1 MKELQHII
9 EQKREL
15 LARESISRPALDYS
29 EGMTAEEQ
37 KRYINYLVERLE
49 QADLGLRARD
59 AVLQD
64 FLDKQKEYDER
75 LSKLDN
81 VLSKVSSLESSLKE
95 KDRKLK
101 LAERKVA
108 DLTAKLKFA
117 EKNRFGDK
125 SYGSKKK
132 NPYEESDR
140 TKDKDNFDGTS
151 SSLLESSIAN
161 KDSDSSSAPT
171 TQEKQPRD
179 LSNRPDTYNTMGIQG
194 ASKEYK
200 SDLSKVPGRI
210 LERKMIPVF
219 HLEVNLVEE
228 RFEMVHYVEKG
239 KNPKWGYFPVAGN
252 PQIVTKFDGTKA
264 TPEFLQAIAYE
275 VYVKNVTFGL
285 LHRWLTDLGMKVS
298 ANTLR
303 NWLKKGKKYL
313 DKLVKVL
320 KDVALEKD
328 SIVNCDE
335 TWCKVRKYD
344 HYRKC
349 YIWVLVN
356 KAEQIVIF
364 FYEDGSR
371 GRDVLTNFIG
381 DAELKSVMT
390 DGYNAYVFIGDE
402 LSTVQKS
409 PNLKKAI
416 HQVCMAHWKA
426 KLDKALEQAGDIRA
440 LPFLRGVDFYYKRE
454 RQYDAEGLT
463 PEERGRRRQDLES
476 KEMLITL
483 RQYLKIEL
491 DKDPSETTPYLREAL
506 NYLDKFWDNIF
517 AFLKDG
523 NLPIDNNLAE
533 RAIRP
538 LTTQRN
544 SMLHFGSDE
553 GTEMAATYHSI
564 ISTVKMQ
571 GRSAWEY
578 LGKFFTKSLIKRIE
592 SSSLEFL
599 SVKTLYNV
607 FNGCRD
613 FFSLRPDKFSC
624 QRVQSQT
631 CLSYAECN
639 RKSLV
644 CKMYSIVNKQVKF
657 LTAFPSSQMSRAK
670 LALTMSW

>member
-1 MKELQHII
+1 MNELQHII

-15 LARESISRPALDYS
+15 LARESISRPVLDYS

-75 LSKLDN
+75 LSQLDN

-101 LAERKVA
+101 SAERKVA

-151 SSLLESSIAN
+151 SSLPESSIAN

-171 TQEKQPRD
+171 TQEKRPRD

-239 KNPKWGYFPVAGN
+239 KKPKWGYFPVAGN

-275 VYVKNVTFGL
+275 VYVKNVTFCL

-463 PEERGRRRQDLES
+463 PEERGKRRQDLDS

-523 NLPIDNNLAE
+523 DLPIDNNLAE

-553 GTEMAATYHSI
+553 GAEMAATYHSI

-578 LGKFFTKSLIKRIE
+578 LGKFFTKI
-592 SSSLEFL
+592 
-599 SVKTLYNV
+599 

-613 FFSLRPDKFSC
+613 FFSLRPDKIGLAIC
-624 QRVQSQT
+624 Q
-631 CLSYAECN
+631 
-639 RKSLV
+639 
-644 CKMYSIVNKQVKF
+644 
-657 LTAFPSSQMSRAK
+657 
-670 LALTMSW
+670 

>member
-1 MKELQHII
+1 MNELQHII
-9 EQKREL
+9 EQKQEL
-15 LARESISRPALDYS
+15 LAREAISRPAVDYS
-29 EGMTAEEQ
+29 KDMTAEEQ
-37 KRYINYLVERLE
+37 KRYINYLAERLE
-49 QADLGLRARD
+49 KADLGLRARD

-75 LSKLDN
+75 LSKLDD
-81 VLSKVSSLESSLKE
+81 VLSDVEDLKKNLTSE
-95 KDRKLK
+95 VKKRKA
-101 LAERKVA
+101 AERKVA

-117 EKNRFGDK
+117 NKNRFGNK

-132 NPYEESDR
+132 NPEEESDR
-140 TKDKDNFDGTS
+140 TKDKDDFDGTS
-151 SSLLESSIAN
+151 SSLPGNSIAN
-161 KDSDSSSAPT
+161 KESEPSAT
-171 TQEKQPRD
+171 TASQEKKSRD
-179 LSNRPDTYNTMGIQG
+179 LSNRPDTYNTMGVQG
-194 ASKEYK
+194 TSKEYR
-200 SDLSKVPGRI
+200 SDLSKIPGRI
-210 LERKMIPVF
+210 LERKMVPVF

-239 KNPKWGYFPVAGN
+239 KKPKWGYFPKAGN
-252 PQIVTKFDGTKA
+252 PQVVTKFDGTKA

-313 DKLVKVL
+313 DELVKVL
-320 KDVALEKD
+320 KEVALEKD

-344 HYRKC
+344 HYKKC

-356 KAEQIVIF
+356 KAEQTVIF

-371 GRDVLTNFIG
+371 GRDVLTHFIG

-402 LSTVQKS
+402 LSAAEQS

-416 HQVCMAHWKA
+416 HQVCMAHFKA
-426 KLDKALEQAGDIRA
+426 KLDKALEQAGDTHA
-440 LPFLRGVDFYYKRE
+440 CPFLSGVDFYYKRE

-463 PEERGRRRQDLES
+463 PEERVKRRQDLES
-476 KEMLITL
+476 KDMQITL

-506 NYLDKFWDNIF
+506 NYLDKFWNNIF

-533 RAIRP
+533 RTIRP

-544 SMLHFGSDE
+544 AMLHFGSDE
-553 GTEMAATYHSI
+553 GVEMAATYHSI

-571 GRSAWEY
+571 GKSAWEY
-578 LGKFFTKSLIKRIE
+578 LGKFFTKI
-592 SSSLEFL
+592 
-599 SVKTLYNV
+599 
-607 FNGCRD
+607 FNGCKD
-613 FFSLRPDKFSC
+613 FISLRPDKIGLAIC
-624 QRVQSQT
+624 QHFR
-631 CLSYAECN
+631 
-639 RKSLV
+639 
-644 CKMYSIVNKQVKF
+644 
-657 LTAFPSSQMSRAK
+657 
-670 LALTMSW
+670 

>member
-15 LARESISRPALDYS
+15 LARESISRPVLDYS

-64 FLDKQKEYDER
+64 FLDQQKEYDER

-101 LAERKVA
+101 SAERKVA

-151 SSLLESSIAN
+151 SSLPESSIAN

-463 PEERGRRRQDLES
+463 PEERGKRRQDLDS

-523 NLPIDNNLAE
+523 DLPIDNNLAE

-553 GTEMAATYHSI
+553 GAEMAATYHSI

-578 LGKFFTKSLIKRIE
+578 LGKFFTKI
-592 SSSLEFL
+592 
-599 SVKTLYNV
+599 

-613 FFSLRPDKFSC
+613 FFSLRPDKIGLAIC
-624 QRVQSQT
+624 Q
-631 CLSYAECN
+631 
-639 RKSLV
+639 
-644 CKMYSIVNKQVKF
+644 
-657 LTAFPSSQMSRAK
+657 
-670 LALTMSW
+670 

>member
-1 MKELQHII
+1 MDELQHII
-9 EQKREL
+9 EQKQEL

-37 KRYINYLVERLE
+37 KRYINYLAERVRE
-49 QADLGLRARD
+49 ADLGLHARD
-59 AVLQD
+59 LVLQD
-64 FLDKQKEYDER
+64 FLDKQKEYEER
-75 LSKLDN
+75 LSKLDV
-81 VLSKVSSLESSLKE
+81 VLSDVEDLKKCLSSEVKR
-95 KDRKLK
+95 RKA
-101 LAERKVA
+101 AERKAA
-108 DLTAKLKFA
+108 DLEAKLKFA
-117 EKNRFGDK
+117 NKNRFGDK
-125 SYGSKKK
+125 SHRSKKK
-132 NPYEESDR
+132 SPEEESDR
-140 TKDKDNFDGTS
+140 TQDKDDFDGTS
-151 SSLLESSIAN
+151 SSLPENSMAN
-161 KDSDSSSAPT
+161 KGSDASAAAPAS
-171 TQEKQPRD
+171 QEKKPRD
-179 LSNRPDTYNTMGIQG
+179 LSNRPDTYKTMGVQG

-239 KNPKWGYFPVAGN
+239 KKPKWGYFPAAGN
-252 PQIVTKFDGTKA
+252 PQIVSKFDGTKA
-264 TPEFLQAIAYE
+264 SPEFLQAIAYE

-303 NWLKKGKKYL
+303 NWLKKGKMYL
-313 DKLVKVL
+313 DELVKVL
-320 KDVALEKD
+320 KEVALEKD

-344 HYRKC
+344 HYKKC

-463 PEERGRRRQDLES
+463 PEERGKRRQDLES

-506 NYLDKFWDNIF
+506 NYLYKFWDNIF

-523 NLPIDNNLAE
+523 DLPIDNNLAE

-544 SMLHFGSDE
+544 AMLHFGSDE
-553 GTEMAATYHSI
+553 GVEMAATYHSI

-578 LGKFFTKSLIKRIE
+578 LGKFFTKI
-592 SSSLEFL
+592 
-599 SVKTLYNV
+599 

-613 FFSLRPDKFSC
+613 IIGLRPDKIGLAI
-624 QRVQSQT
+624 SQ
-631 CLSYAECN
+631 
-639 RKSLV
+639 
-644 CKMYSIVNKQVKF
+644 
-657 LTAFPSSQMSRAK
+657 
-670 LALTMSW
+670 

>member
-1 MKELQHII
+1 MNELQHII

-15 LARESISRPALDYS
+15 LARESISRPVLDYS

-64 FLDKQKEYDER
+64 FLDQQKEYDER

-151 SSLLESSIAN
+151 SSLPESSIAN

-463 PEERGRRRQDLES
+463 PEERGKRRQDLDS

-523 NLPIDNNLAE
+523 DLPIDNNLAE

-553 GTEMAATYHSI
+553 EAEMAATYHSI

-578 LGKFFTKSLIKRIE
+578 LGKFFTKI
-592 SSSLEFL
+592 
-599 SVKTLYNV
+599 

-613 FFSLRPDKFSC
+613 FFSLRPDKIGLAIC
-624 QRVQSQT
+624 Q
-631 CLSYAECN
+631 
-639 RKSLV
+639 
-644 CKMYSIVNKQVKF
+644 
-657 LTAFPSSQMSRAK
+657 
-670 LALTMSW
+670 

>member
-75 LSKLDN
+75 LSQLDN

-101 LAERKVA
+101 SAERKVA

-151 SSLLESSIAN
+151 SSLPESSIAN

-463 PEERGRRRQDLES
+463 PEERGKRRQDLDS

-523 NLPIDNNLAE
+523 DLPIDNNLAE

-553 GTEMAATYHSI
+553 GAEMAATYHSI

-592 SSSLEFL
+592 SSSLEYL
-599 SVKTLYNV
+599 SVKTLSNV

-613 FFSLRPDKFSC
+613 FFSLRPDKIGLAIC
-624 QRVQSQT
+624 Q
-631 CLSYAECN
+631 
-639 RKSLV
+639 
-644 CKMYSIVNKQVKF
+644 
-657 LTAFPSSQMSRAK
+657 
-670 LALTMSW
+670 

>member
-64 FLDKQKEYDER
+64 FLDQQKEYDER

-151 SSLLESSIAN
+151 SSLPESSIAN

-483 RQYLKIEL
+483 RQHLKIEL

-553 GTEMAATYHSI
+553 GAEMAATYHSI

-578 LGKFFTKSLIKRIE
+578 LGKFFTKI
-592 SSSLEFL
+592 
-599 SVKTLYNV
+599 

-613 FFSLRPDKFSC
+613 FFSLRPDKIGLAIC
-624 QRVQSQT
+624 Q
-631 CLSYAECN
+631 
-639 RKSLV
+639 
-644 CKMYSIVNKQVKF
+644 
-657 LTAFPSSQMSRAK
+657 
-670 LALTMSW
+670 

>member
-1 MKELQHII
+1 MNELQHII

-15 LARESISRPALDYS
+15 LARESISRPAFDYS

-75 LSKLDN
+75 LSQLDN

-151 SSLLESSIAN
+151 SSLPESSIAN

-239 KNPKWGYFPVAGN
+239 KKPKWGYFPVAGN

-402 LSTVQKS
+402 LSTVKKS
-409 PNLKKAI
+409 PNLKTAI

-463 PEERGRRRQDLES
+463 PEERGKRRQDLDS

-491 DKDPSETTPYLREAL
+491 DKDPSEATPYLREAL

-523 NLPIDNNLAE
+523 DLPIDNNLAE

-553 GTEMAATYHSI
+553 GAEMAATYHSI

-592 SSSLEFL
+592 SSSLEYL
-599 SVKTLYNV
+599 SVKTLSNV

-613 FFSLRPDKFSC
+613 FFSLRPDKIGLAIC
-624 QRVQSQT
+624 Q
-631 CLSYAECN
+631 
-639 RKSLV
+639 
-644 CKMYSIVNKQVKF
+644 
-657 LTAFPSSQMSRAK
+657 
-670 LALTMSW
+670 

>member
-1 MKELQHII
+1 MNELQHII

-101 LAERKVA
+101 SAERKVA

-151 SSLLESSIAN
+151 SSLPESSIAN

-171 TQEKQPRD
+171 TQEKRPRD

-275 VYVKNVTFGL
+275 VYVKNVTFCL

-463 PEERGRRRQDLES
+463 PEERGKRRQDLDS

-523 NLPIDNNLAE
+523 DLPIDNNLAE

-553 GTEMAATYHSI
+553 GAEMAATYHSI

-578 LGKFFTKSLIKRIE
+578 LGKFFTKI
-592 SSSLEFL
+592 
-599 SVKTLYNV
+599 

-613 FFSLRPDKFSC
+613 FFSLRPDKIGLAIC
-624 QRVQSQT
+624 Q
-631 CLSYAECN
+631 
-639 RKSLV
+639 
-644 CKMYSIVNKQVKF
+644 
-657 LTAFPSSQMSRAK
+657 
-670 LALTMSW
+670 

>member
-1 MKELQHII
+1 MDELQHII
-9 EQKREL
+9 EQKQEL

-37 KRYINYLVERLE
+37 KRYINYLAERVNA
-49 QADLGLRARD
+49 ADLENRAMKL
-59 AVLQD
+59 VLQD
-64 FLDKQKEYDER
+64 FLDEKKCLAER
-75 LSKLDN
+75 LSKLDA
-81 VLSKVSSLESSLKE
+81 VLSDVEDLKKSLASEVKR
-95 KDRKLK
+95 RKA
-101 LAERKVA
+101 AERRVD
-108 DLTAKLKFA
+108 DLKAKLKFA
-117 EKNRFGDK
+117 NKNRFGDK
-125 SYGSKKK
+125 SHRIRKTD
-132 NPYEESDR
+132 PDEESDR
-140 TKDKDNFDGTS
+140 TKDKDDFDGTS
-151 SSLLESSIAN
+151 SSLPENSIVN
-161 KDSDSSSAPT
+161 KEPEASASTAPR
-171 TQEKQPRD
+171 EKKPRD
-179 LSNRPDTYNTMGIQG
+179 LSNRPDAYKTMGIQG
-194 ASKEYK
+194 TAKEYK

-210 LERKMIPVF
+210 LERKMVPVF
-219 HLEVNLVEE
+219 HLEVNIVEE

-239 KNPKWGYFPVAGN
+239 KKPKWGYFPVAGN
-252 PQIVTKFDGTKA
+252 PEVVTKFDGTKV

-285 LHRWLTDLGMKVS
+285 LHRWLADLGMQVS

-303 NWLKKGKKYL
+303 NWLKKGKRYL
-313 DKLVKVL
+313 DELVKVL

-356 KAEQIVIF
+356 KAEQTVIF

-402 LSTVQKS
+402 LNAVKKS

-416 HQVCMAHWKA
+416 HQVCMAHLKA
-426 KLDKALEQAGDIRA
+426 KFNKALEQAGDIHAR
-440 LPFLRGVDFYYKRE
+440 PFLSGVGFYYKRE

-463 PEERGRRRQDLES
+463 PEERGKRRQDLES
-476 KEMLITL
+476 KGMLITL
-483 RQYLKIEL
+483 RQHLKIEL
-491 DKDPSETTPYLREAL
+491 GKDPSETTPYLREAL

-533 RAIRP
+533 RVIRP

-544 SMLHFGSDE
+544 SMQHFGSDE
-553 GTEMAATYHSI
+553 GAEMAATYHSI

-578 LGKFFTKSLIKRIE
+578 LGKFFTKI
-592 SSSLEFL
+592 
-599 SVKTLYNV
+599 

-613 FFSLRPDKFSC
+613 FFSMRPDRIGLAIC
-624 QRVQSQT
+624 Q
-631 CLSYAECN
+631 
-639 RKSLV
+639 
-644 CKMYSIVNKQVKF
+644 
-657 LTAFPSSQMSRAK
+657 
-670 LALTMSW
+670 

>member
-64 FLDKQKEYDER
+64 FLDQQKEYDER

-463 PEERGRRRQDLES
+463 PEERGKRRQDLDS

-523 NLPIDNNLAE
+523 DLPIDNNLAE

-553 GTEMAATYHSI
+553 GAEMAATYHSI

-578 LGKFFTKSLIKRIE
+578 LGKFFTKI
-592 SSSLEFL
+592 
-599 SVKTLYNV
+599 
-607 FNGCRD
+607 FNGCKD
-613 FFSLRPDKFSC
+613 FFSLRPDKIGLAIC
-624 QRVQSQT
+624 Q
-631 CLSYAECN
+631 
-639 RKSLV
+639 
-644 CKMYSIVNKQVKF
+644 
-657 LTAFPSSQMSRAK
+657 
-670 LALTMSW
+670 

>member
-9 EQKREL
+9 EQKQEL
-15 LARESISRPALDYS
+15 LARETISRSAVDYS
-29 EGMTAEEQ
+29 KDMTAEDQ
-37 KRYINYLVERLE
+37 KRYINYLAERVRE
-49 QADLGLRARD
+49 ADLGLRARD

-64 FLDKQKEYDER
+64 FLDEKKILVER
-75 LSKLDN
+75 LSKLDD
-81 VLSKVSSLESSLKE
+81 VLSRVDSLESSLKDE
-95 KDRKLK
+95 IKRRKA
-101 LAERKVA
+101 AERKVD
-108 DLTAKLKFA
+108 DLKSKLKFA
-117 EKNRFGDK
+117 NKNRFGDK

-132 NPYEESDR
+132 NSDNESDR
-140 TKDKDNFDGTS
+140 TQDKDDFDGTS
-151 SSLLESSIAN
+151 SSLPDNSIAN
-161 KDSDSSSAPT
+161 KESDSSAAT
-171 TQEKQPRD
+171 ATQEKKPRD
-179 LSNRPDTYNTMGIQG
+179 LSNRPETYNTMGVQG
-194 ASKEYK
+194 ASKEYR

-239 KNPKWGYFPVAGN
+239 RKPKWGYFPAAGN

-313 DKLVKVL
+313 DELVKVL

-344 HYRKC
+344 NYKKC

-356 KAEQIVIF
+356 KVEQTVIF

-371 GRDVLTNFIG
+371 GRDVLTHFIG
-381 DAELKSVMT
+381 DAELKSLMS

-402 LSTVQKS
+402 LKTAETS
-409 PNLKKAI
+409 PNLGKVT
-416 HQVCMAHWKA
+416 HQVCLAHARAKFVKA
-426 KLDKALEQAGDIRA
+426 SELAGDRNADIFLKYINELYA
-440 LPFLRGVDFYYKRE
+440 LE
-454 RQYDAEGLT
+454 RQYDLDGIT
-463 PEERGRRRQDLES
+463 PERRGE
-476 KEMLITL
+476 L
-483 RQYLKIEL
+483 RQGLVTKEILISLRQHLGIEK
-491 DKDPSETTPYLREAL
+491 DKDSLSKTPYLTAAL
-506 NYLDKFWDNIF
+506 NYLDTFWDNIF
-517 AFLKDG
+517 AYIQDG
-523 NLPIDNNLAE
+523 SYPIDNNIAE
-533 RAIRP
+533 RAVRP

-553 GTEMAATYHSI
+553 GAEMAATYHSI

-571 GRSAWEY
+571 GRSVWEY
-578 LGKFFTKSLIKRIE
+578 LGKFFTKI
-592 SSSLEFL
+592 
-599 SVKTLYNV
+599 

-613 FFSLRPDKFSC
+613 FFSLRPDKIGLAIC
-624 QRVQSQT
+624 Q
-631 CLSYAECN
+631 
-639 RKSLV
+639 
-644 CKMYSIVNKQVKF
+644 
-657 LTAFPSSQMSRAK
+657 
-670 LALTMSW
+670 

>member
-1 MKELQHII
+1 MLELIRRSLSYLKKVQTECNQACLNCRVAAFLIKGYTQQNI
-9 EQKREL
+9 G
-15 LARESISRPALDYS
+15 S

-75 LSKLDN
+75 LSQLDN

-151 SSLLESSIAN
+151 SSLPESSIAN

-463 PEERGRRRQDLES
+463 PEERGKRRQDLDS

-523 NLPIDNNLAE
+523 DLPIDNNLAE

-553 GTEMAATYHSI
+553 GAEMAATYHSI

-578 LGKFFTKSLIKRIE
+578 LGKFFTKI
-592 SSSLEFL
+592 
-599 SVKTLYNV
+599 

-613 FFSLRPDKFSC
+613 FFSLRPDKIGLAIC
-624 QRVQSQT
+624 Q
-631 CLSYAECN
+631 
-639 RKSLV
+639 
-644 CKMYSIVNKQVKF
+644 
-657 LTAFPSSQMSRAK
+657 
-670 LALTMSW
+670 

>member
-151 SSLLESSIAN
+151 SSLPESSIAN

-463 PEERGRRRQDLES
+463 PEERGKRRQDLDS

-523 NLPIDNNLAE
+523 DLPIDNNLAE

-553 GTEMAATYHSI
+553 GAEMAATYHSI

-578 LGKFFTKSLIKRIE
+578 LGKFFTKI
-592 SSSLEFL
+592 
-599 SVKTLYNV
+599 

-613 FFSLRPDKFSC
+613 FFSLRPDKIGLAIC
-624 QRVQSQT
+624 Q
-631 CLSYAECN
+631 
-639 RKSLV
+639 
-644 CKMYSIVNKQVKF
+644 
-657 LTAFPSSQMSRAK
+657 
-670 LALTMSW
+670 

>member
-1 MKELQHII
+1 MNELQHII

-15 LARESISRPALDYS
+15 LARESISRPVLDYS

-101 LAERKVA
+101 SAERKVA

-132 NPYEESDR
+132 NPDEESDR

-151 SSLLESSIAN
+151 SSLPEDSIAN

-171 TQEKQPRD
+171 TQEKRPRD

-239 KNPKWGYFPVAGN
+239 KKPKWGYFPVSGN
-252 PQIVTKFDGTKA
+252 PEIVTKFDGTKA

-402 LSTVQKS
+402 LSTVQKN

-426 KLDKALEQAGDIRA
+426 KLDKTLEQAGDIRA

-483 RQYLKIEL
+483 RQHLKIEL

-544 SMLHFGSDE
+544 SMLHFGCDE
-553 GTEMAATYHSI
+553 GAEMAATYHSI

-578 LGKFFTKSLIKRIE
+578 LGKFFTKI
-592 SSSLEFL
+592 
-599 SVKTLYNV
+599 

-613 FFSLRPDKFSC
+613 FFSLRPDKIGLAIC
-624 QRVQSQT
+624 Q
-631 CLSYAECN
+631 
-639 RKSLV
+639 
-644 CKMYSIVNKQVKF
+644 
-657 LTAFPSSQMSRAK
+657 
-670 LALTMSW
+670 

>member
-64 FLDKQKEYDER
+64 FLDQQKEYDER

-151 SSLLESSIAN
+151 SSLPESSIAN

-239 KNPKWGYFPVAGN
+239 KKPKWGYFPVAGN

-454 RQYDAEGLT
+454 SQYDAEGLT
-463 PEERGRRRQDLES
+463 PEERGKRRQDLDS

-523 NLPIDNNLAE
+523 DLPIDNNLAE

-553 GTEMAATYHSI
+553 GAEMAATYHSI

-578 LGKFFTKSLIKRIE
+578 LGKFFTKI
-592 SSSLEFL
+592 
-599 SVKTLYNV
+599 

-613 FFSLRPDKFSC
+613 FFSLRPDKIGLAIC
-624 QRVQSQT
+624 Q
-631 CLSYAECN
+631 
-639 RKSLV
+639 
-644 CKMYSIVNKQVKF
+644 
-657 LTAFPSSQMSRAK
+657 
-670 LALTMSW
+670 

>member
-101 LAERKVA
+101 SVERKVA

-132 NPYEESDR
+132 KPYEESDR

-151 SSLLESSIAN
+151 SSLPESSIAN

-210 LERKMIPVF
+210 LERKMIPVS

-239 KNPKWGYFPVAGN
+239 KKPKWGYFPVAGN

-463 PEERGRRRQDLES
+463 PEERG
-476 KEMLITL
+476 
-483 RQYLKIEL
+483 
-491 DKDPSETTPYLREAL
+491 
-506 NYLDKFWDNIF
+506 
-517 AFLKDG
+517 
-523 NLPIDNNLAE
+523 
-533 RAIRP
+533 
-538 LTTQRN
+538 
-544 SMLHFGSDE
+544 
-553 GTEMAATYHSI
+553 
-564 ISTVKMQ
+564 
-571 GRSAWEY
+571 
-578 LGKFFTKSLIKRIE
+578 KR
-592 SSSLEFL
+592 
-599 SVKTLYNV
+599 
-607 FNGCRD
+607 
-613 FFSLRPDKFSC
+613 
-624 QRVQSQT
+624 
-631 CLSYAECN
+631 
-639 RKSLV
+639 
-644 CKMYSIVNKQVKF
+644 
-657 LTAFPSSQMSRAK
+657 
-670 LALTMSW
+670 

>member
-1 MKELQHII
+1 MNELQHII

-15 LARESISRPALDYS
+15 LARESISRPVLDYS

-75 LSKLDN
+75 LSQLDN

-101 LAERKVA
+101 SAERKVA

-151 SSLLESSIAN
+151 SSLPESSIAY

-171 TQEKQPRD
+171 TQEKRPRD

-239 KNPKWGYFPVAGN
+239 KKPKWGYFPVAGN

-356 KAEQIVIF
+356 KAERIVIF

-463 PEERGRRRQDLES
+463 PEERGKRRQDLDS

-523 NLPIDNNLAE
+523 DLPIDNNLAE

-553 GTEMAATYHSI
+553 GAEMAATYHSI

-578 LGKFFTKSLIKRIE
+578 LGKFFTKI
-592 SSSLEFL
+592 
-599 SVKTLYNV
+599 

-613 FFSLRPDKFSC
+613 FFSLRPDKIGLAIC
-624 QRVQSQT
+624 Q
-631 CLSYAECN
+631 
-639 RKSLV
+639 
-644 CKMYSIVNKQVKF
+644 
-657 LTAFPSSQMSRAK
+657 
-670 LALTMSW
+670 

>member
-1 MKELQHII
+1 MNELQHII
-9 EQKREL
+9 EQKQEL
-15 LARESISRPALDYS
+15 LAREAISRPAVDYS
-29 EGMTAEEQ
+29 KDMTAEEQ
-37 KRYINYLVERLE
+37 KRYINYLAERLE
-49 QADLGLRARD
+49 KADLGLRARD

-75 LSKLDN
+75 LSKLDD
-81 VLSKVSSLESSLKE
+81 VLSDVEDLKKNLTSE
-95 KDRKLK
+95 VKKRKA
-101 LAERKVA
+101 AERKVA

-117 EKNRFGDK
+117 NKNRFGNK

-132 NPYEESDR
+132 NPEEESDR
-140 TKDKDNFDGTS
+140 TKDKDDFDGTS
-151 SSLLESSIAN
+151 SSLPGNSIAN
-161 KDSDSSSAPT
+161 KESEPSAT
-171 TQEKQPRD
+171 TASQEKKSRD
-179 LSNRPDTYNTMGIQG
+179 LSNRPDTYNTMGVQG
-194 ASKEYK
+194 TSKEYR
-200 SDLSKVPGRI
+200 SDLSKIPGRI
-210 LERKMIPVF
+210 LERKMVPVF

-239 KNPKWGYFPVAGN
+239 KKPKWGYFPKAGN
-252 PQIVTKFDGTKA
+252 PQVVTKFDGTKA

-313 DKLVKVL
+313 DELVKVL
-320 KDVALEKD
+320 KEVALEKD

-344 HYRKC
+344 HYKKC

-356 KAEQIVIF
+356 KAEQTVIF

-371 GRDVLTNFIG
+371 GRDVLTHFIG

-402 LSTVQKS
+402 LSAAEQS

-416 HQVCMAHWKA
+416 HQVCMAHFKA
-426 KLDKALEQAGDIRA
+426 KLDKALEQAGDTHA
-440 LPFLRGVDFYYKRE
+440 CPFLSGVDFYYKRE

-463 PEERGRRRQDLES
+463 PEERVKRRQDLES
-476 KEMLITL
+476 KDMQITL

-506 NYLDKFWDNIF
+506 NYLDKFWNNIF

-533 RAIRP
+533 RTIRP

-544 SMLHFGSDE
+544 AMLHFGSDE
-553 GTEMAATYHSI
+553 GVEMAATYHSI

-571 GRSAWEY
+571 GKSAWEY
-578 LGKFFTKSLIKRIE
+578 LGKFFTKI
-592 SSSLEFL
+592 
-599 SVKTLYNV
+599 
-607 FNGCRD
+607 FNGCKD
-613 FFSLRPDKFSC
+613 FISLRPDKIGLAIC
-624 QRVQSQT
+624 Q
-631 CLSYAECN
+631 
-639 RKSLV
+639 
-644 CKMYSIVNKQVKF
+644 
-657 LTAFPSSQMSRAK
+657 
-670 LALTMSW
+670 

>member
-75 LSKLDN
+75 LSQLDN

-151 SSLLESSIAN
+151 SSLPESSIAN

-463 PEERGRRRQDLES
+463 PEERGKRRQDLDS

-523 NLPIDNNLAE
+523 ALPIDNNLAE

-553 GTEMAATYHSI
+553 GAEMAATYHSI

-578 LGKFFTKSLIKRIE
+578 LGKFFTKI
-592 SSSLEFL
+592 
-599 SVKTLYNV
+599 

-613 FFSLRPDKFSC
+613 FFSLRPDKIGLAIC
-624 QRVQSQT
+624 Q
-631 CLSYAECN
+631 
-639 RKSLV
+639 
-644 CKMYSIVNKQVKF
+644 
-657 LTAFPSSQMSRAK
+657 
-670 LALTMSW
+670 

>member
-9 EQKREL
+9 EQKQEL

-37 KRYINYLVERLE
+37 KRYINYLAERVRE
-49 QADLGLRARD
+49 ADLGLRARD
-59 AVLQD
+59 LVLQD

-75 LSKLDN
+75 ISKLDD
-81 VLSKVSSLESSLKE
+81 VLSRIDSLESSLKDSE
-95 KDRKLK
+95 RKLK
-101 LAERKVA
+101 AAERKVA

-117 EKNRFGDK
+117 NKNRFGDK
-125 SYGSKKK
+125 SHRTKKK
-132 NPYEESDR
+132 DSDEESDR
-140 TKDKDNFDGTS
+140 TKDKDDFDGTS
-151 SSLLESSIAN
+151 SSLPENSIAN
-161 KDSDSSSAPT
+161 KKVDKSAVT
-171 TQEKQPRD
+171 DTSEKKPRD
-179 LSNRPDTYNTMGIQG
+179 LSNRPDTYKTMGIQG
-194 ASKEYK
+194 TPKEYK

-210 LERKMIPVF
+210 LERKMVPVF
-219 HLEVNLVEE
+219 HLEVNIVEE

-239 KNPKWGYFPVAGN
+239 KKPKWGYFPVSGN
-252 PQIVTKFDGTKA
+252 PEIVTKFDGTKV

-285 LHRWLTDLGMKVS
+285 LHRWLTDLGMQVS

-313 DKLVKVL
+313 DELVKVL
-320 KDVALEKD
+320 KEVALEKD

-344 HYRKC
+344 HYKKC

-409 PNLKKAI
+409 SNLKKAI

-440 LPFLRGVDFYYKRE
+440 LPFLKGVDFYYKRE

-463 PEERGRRRQDLES
+463 PEERGKRRQDLES

-491 DKDPSETTPYLREAL
+491 DKDPSETTPYLRAAL
-506 NYLDKFWDNIF
+506 KYLEKFWDNIF

-523 NLPIDNNLAE
+523 DLPIDNNLAE

-553 GTEMAATYHSI
+553 GAEMAATYHSI
-564 ISTVKMQ
+564 IRTVKMQ

-578 LGKFFTKSLIKRIE
+578 LGKFFTKI
-592 SSSLEFL
+592 
-599 SVKTLYNV
+599 

-613 FFSLRPDKFSC
+613 FFSLRPDKIGLAIC
-624 QRVQSQT
+624 Q
-631 CLSYAECN
+631 
-639 RKSLV
+639 
-644 CKMYSIVNKQVKF
+644 
-657 LTAFPSSQMSRAK
+657 
-670 LALTMSW
+670 

>member
-1 MKELQHII
+1 MNELQHII
-9 EQKREL
+9 EQKQEL
-15 LARESISRPALDYS
+15 LAREAISRPAVDYS
-29 EGMTAEEQ
+29 KDMTAEEQ
-37 KRYINYLVERLE
+37 KRYINYLAERLE
-49 QADLGLRARD
+49 KADLGLRARD

-75 LSKLDN
+75 LSKLDD
-81 VLSKVSSLESSLKE
+81 VLSDVEDLKKNLTSE
-95 KDRKLK
+95 VKKRKA
-101 LAERKVA
+101 AERKVA
-108 DLTAKLKFA
+108 ALTAKLKSA
-117 EKNRFGDK
+117 NKNLFGNK

-132 NPYEESDR
+132 NPEEESDR
-140 TKDKDNFDGTS
+140 TKDKDDFDGTS
-151 SSLLESSIAN
+151 SSLPGNSIAN
-161 KDSDSSSAPT
+161 KESEPSAT
-171 TQEKQPRD
+171 TASQEKKSRD
-179 LSNRPDTYNTMGIQG
+179 LSNRPDTYNTMGVQG
-194 ASKEYK
+194 TSKEYR
-200 SDLSKVPGRI
+200 SDLSKIPGRI
-210 LERKMIPVF
+210 LERKMVPVF

-239 KNPKWGYFPVAGN
+239 KKPKWGYFPKAGN
-252 PQIVTKFDGTKA
+252 PQVVTKFDGTKA

-313 DKLVKVL
+313 DELVKVL
-320 KDVALEKD
+320 KEAALEKD

-344 HYRKC
+344 HYKKC

-356 KAEQIVIF
+356 KAEQTVIF

-371 GRDVLTNFIG
+371 GRDVLTHFIG

-402 LSTVQKS
+402 LSAAEQS

-416 HQVCMAHWKA
+416 HQVCMAHFKA
-426 KLDKALEQAGDIRA
+426 KLDKALEQAGDTHA
-440 LPFLRGVDFYYKRE
+440 CPFLSGVDFYYKRE

-463 PEERGRRRQDLES
+463 PEERVKRRQDLES
-476 KEMLITL
+476 KDMQITL

-506 NYLDKFWDNIF
+506 NYLDKFWNNIF

-533 RAIRP
+533 RTIRP

-544 SMLHFGSDE
+544 AMLHFGSDE
-553 GTEMAATYHSI
+553 GVEMAATYHSI

-571 GRSAWEY
+571 GKSAWEY
-578 LGKFFTKSLIKRIE
+578 LGKFFTKI
-592 SSSLEFL
+592 
-599 SVKTLYNV
+599 
-607 FNGCRD
+607 FNGCKD
-613 FFSLRPDKFSC
+613 FISLRPDKIGLAIC
-624 QRVQSQT
+624 Q
-631 CLSYAECN
+631 
-639 RKSLV
+639 
-644 CKMYSIVNKQVKF
+644 
-657 LTAFPSSQMSRAK
+657 
-670 LALTMSW
+670 